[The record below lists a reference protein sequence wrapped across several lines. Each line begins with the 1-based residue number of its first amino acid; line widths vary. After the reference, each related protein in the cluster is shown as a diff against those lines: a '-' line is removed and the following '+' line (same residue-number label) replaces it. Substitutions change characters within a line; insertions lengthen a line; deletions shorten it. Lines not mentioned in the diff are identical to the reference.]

1 MTSRK
6 IVRAKTGWERTSIR
20 EAESAKTQLWWSL
33 SYYNDRVLE
42 EEHFHDNHHI
52 VIVVNVSDY
61 FQSKSLLICHH
72 LLSSCYWWSKQTKT
86 NLTNCHAQVPLTG
99 SSMNPARS
107 LGPALITGQ
116 WVCHIKILK
125 ISQSFCVCKSI
136 SSIPFHIFE
145 NVSTYVRIA
154 THLQRA
160 NHTNLT
166 WHCTSSFHGI
176 HSFSKVRGEISG
188 STGQVLKILTIFFI
202 LVVHVLKITPLLI
215 LISTIVIV
223 NLPSPP
229 NWRSRSWISLPEH
242 LQGYPLKNWSQ
253 SLYIP
258 NRNSIPEH
266 SQGQAPLD
274 LSLKAFW
281 DGNEQWIKSPEI
293 CMFSDWSY

>member
-1 MTSRK
+1 M
-6 IVRAKTGWERTSIR
+6 
-20 EAESAKTQLWWSL
+20 
-33 SYYNDRVLE
+33 
-42 EEHFHDNHHI
+42 
-52 VIVVNVSDY
+52 
-61 FQSKSLLICHH
+61 
-72 LLSSCYWWSKQTKT
+72 
-86 NLTNCHAQVPLTG
+86 
-99 SSMNPARS
+99 
-107 LGPALITGQ
+107 
-116 WVCHIKILK
+116 
-125 ISQSFCVCKSI
+125 
-136 SSIPFHIFE
+136 
-145 NVSTYVRIA
+145 
-154 THLQRA
+154 
-160 NHTNLT
+160 
-166 WHCTSSFHGI
+166 
-176 HSFSKVRGEISG
+176 RGEISG

-293 CMFSDWSY
+293 CMLSNWSYKIIDDFAVLLVLRFVTLKQRPCFSPAHTSSSRAPTMCARKQSGW